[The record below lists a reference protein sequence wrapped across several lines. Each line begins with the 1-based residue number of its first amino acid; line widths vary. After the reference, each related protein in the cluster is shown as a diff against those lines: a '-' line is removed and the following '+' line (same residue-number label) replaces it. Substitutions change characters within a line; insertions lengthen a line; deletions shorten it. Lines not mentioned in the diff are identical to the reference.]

1 MLIVTYLIWS
11 VTELDCFSFLSLWI
25 IKLKLLVC
33 YIAYLHLKEPNF
45 LPTGTN
51 NSAAVHRAE
60 DSRDKDDEI

>member
-1 MLIVTYLIWS
+1 M
-11 VTELDCFSFLSLWI
+11 
-25 IKLKLLVC
+25 C